1 MNKKE
6 IIKLVAESQD
16 VTLKDCE
23 TVINALIEEIS
34 KQLEAGEN
42 VVISNFGTFEVRER
56 KARSGINPATGE
68 TMDIPAQRSVAFKVG
83 KQLKDRIR

>member
-34 KQLEAGEN
+34 KQLESGEN

>member
-34 KQLEAGEN
+34 KQLEVGEN